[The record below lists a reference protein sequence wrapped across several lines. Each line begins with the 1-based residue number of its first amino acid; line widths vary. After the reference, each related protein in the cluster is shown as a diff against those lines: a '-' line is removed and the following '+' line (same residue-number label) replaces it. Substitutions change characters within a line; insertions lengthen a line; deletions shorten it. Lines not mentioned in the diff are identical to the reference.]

1 MEFLRSEDFNEKSL
15 IDIGGGAGQFAK
27 FLKDSIPELDI
38 TILDPS
44 DNQLKNV
51 NDDRLKLISGNLPNN
66 LPKNQKYN
74 YIHLK
79 FVLHH
84 LIGKTIKISTIN
96 VKKSLVSLR
105 KCLKNDGLLIIQEI
119 FHESYILPS
128 LFRSMIFYLLKLQN
142 AFKIKIPT
150 EHFLLDLQACF
161 YPRIELK
168 NILKQCGF
176 EIIKV
181 QENFWPYEVLRKLIL
196 IKKWGEVLI
205 VAKKKN

>member
-1 MEFLRSEDFNEKSL
+1 MEFLRSDDFIGKSL

-27 FLKDSIPELDI
+27 FLKDSIPQLDI

-44 DNQLKNV
+44 ENQLKNV
-51 NDDRLKLISGNLPNN
+51 NDDRLKLIRGNLPDN
-66 LPKNQKYN
+66 LPKCQTFN

-84 LIGKTIKISTIN
+84 LIGRNIKKSSEN
-96 VKKSLVSLR
+96 VKKSLISLR
-105 KCLKNDGLLIIQEI
+105 KSLKNDGLLVIQEI
-119 FHESYILPS
+119 YHESFILPS
-128 LFRSMIFYLLKLQN
+128 LFRSVIFYLLKLQN

-161 YPRIELK
+161 YPRIELI
-168 NILKQCGF
+168 NMLKQCGF
-176 EIIKV
+176 EIIEVK
-181 QENFWPYEVLRKLIL
+181 ENPWPYEMLRKVLL

-205 VAKKKN
+205 IAKKRN